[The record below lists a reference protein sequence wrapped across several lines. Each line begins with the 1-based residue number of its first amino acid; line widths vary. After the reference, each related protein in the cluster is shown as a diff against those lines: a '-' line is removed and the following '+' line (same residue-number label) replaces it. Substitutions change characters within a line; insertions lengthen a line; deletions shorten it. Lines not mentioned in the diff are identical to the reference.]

1 MSYSALRGESLL
13 PYKLLVKLLL
23 LMGSFSPNKLL
34 RSFPTLQADQIKAHA
49 LAIIKMI
56 PDDVYEAIV
65 NHAL

>member
-1 MSYSALRGESLL
+1 
-13 PYKLLVKLLL
+13 
-23 LMGSFSPNKLL
+23 MGSFSPNKLL

>member
-1 MSYSALRGESLL
+1 MRQ
-13 PYKLLVKLLL
+13 LVLTEWY
-23 LMGSFSPNKLL
+23 SPNKLL

-56 PDDVYEAIV
+56 PHDVYDEIV